1 MLTRRD
7 LIKSAGLSVAF
18 GAVPATLAARTNDL
32 NGWIVLADPKHS
44 ESMAFAGKLGVRG
57 ATVVEFSGR
66 TDALWYRSLKGICTA
81 DVRPPVAGLIDRQRA
96 YELRMFG
103 ENVLYF
109 AAQRD
114 FLPLTADSLE
124 SFVLAPM
131 NSRRIVRL

>member
-7 LIKSAGLSVAF
+7 LMKSAGLTVAL
-18 GAVPATLAARTNDL
+18 GAVPATLAARANDL
-32 NGWIVLADPKHS
+32 NGWVVVADPKQP
-44 ESMAFAGKLGVRG
+44 ESMTFAGNLGIRG
-57 ATVVEFSGR
+57 ATIMEFSGR

-81 DVRPPVAGLIDRQRA
+81 DVRPPLAGLIDRQRA

-103 ENVLYF
+103 ENVLYV